1 MSDDDFITT
10 KIFVEYYNKLV
21 IEINKIIKRVE
32 KVEKNIDI
40 LNSDIPTS
48 LIRDSLNNKN
58 TTPIKNNEN
67 SPDQKNKNIDIKKR
81 KISYRMKEREN
92 SGLLKQKDEIGK
104 INNNN
109 TVENTT
115 NIYKKENNV
124 LNYKLVSEKKDSK
137 FNENLNKSDNIENVD
152 QAKLIDYYE
161 FSFKNILDMQDKQMQ
176 LKKQKSSVTSRTSKN
191 TSKKL
196 KTYSSDIIKQKKNS
210 NENKNQILKL
220 NSDIIKSNDEIN
232 LLLSNIIK
240 NFNINMKNKE
250 NKFNLIYK
258 ATKNGDKVNIF
269 HKLCDNKKNVI
280 VAIETKKGCRFGGFT
295 KIGFD
300 SEEES
305 KKDDAAFLFSFD
317 KMKIYKI
324 KKGCRA
330 IACYSQSGPCFFGS
344 KSDTIHI
351 ENNFLENN
359 SHTDKRSFIYEK
371 MEEDYELN
379 KGEADFIVKEL
390 EIFRINVD

>member
-58 TTPIKNNEN
+58 TTLIKNNEN

-104 INNNN
+104 INNNNNN

-161 FSFKNILDMQDKQMQ
+161 FSFKNILD
-176 LKKQKSSVTSRTSKN
+176 
-191 TSKKL
+191 
-196 KTYSSDIIKQKKNS
+196 II
-210 NENKNQILKL
+210 
-220 NSDIIKSNDEIN
+220 
-232 LLLSNIIK
+232 
-240 NFNINMKNKE
+240 
-250 NKFNLIYK
+250 
-258 ATKNGDKVNIF
+258 T
-269 HKLCDNKKNVI
+269 
-280 VAIETKKGCRFGGFT
+280 
-295 KIGFD
+295 
-300 SEEES
+300 
-305 KKDDAAFLFSFD
+305 
-317 KMKIYKI
+317 
-324 KKGCRA
+324 
-330 IACYSQSGPCFFGS
+330 
-344 KSDTIHI
+344 
-351 ENNFLENN
+351 
-359 SHTDKRSFIYEK
+359 FI
-371 MEEDYELN
+371 
-379 KGEADFIVKEL
+379 
-390 EIFRINVD
+390 